1 LVKQVISG
9 SDTKSRHPCVFVLIP
24 LYVATVLGAGFIF
37 LQEREAND
45 IEDQFTPVNGPA
57 KLERAIVLENFPQSE
72 DFSQLRLASD
82 GTYASLII
90 TGLNGKNILTEE
102 AFNGILEL
110 DRQVKNI
117 MTGNT
122 FENLCARTKGYCM
135 SNAILDII
143 NYARERQQ
151 TLADLHETP
160 RSQW

>member
-9 SDTKSRHPCVFVLIP
+9 SDTKSRHPCVFVLLP

-72 DFSQLRLASD
+72 EFSQLRLASD

-102 AFNGILEL
+102 IMNPTHVHLISCLVIICCNYFFTVLQHNPYKISIL
-110 DRQVKNI
+110 QVNFI
-117 MTGNT
+117 MYT
-122 FENLCARTKGYCM
+122 
-135 SNAILDII
+135 
-143 NYARERQQ
+143 
-151 TLADLHETP
+151 
-160 RSQW
+160 